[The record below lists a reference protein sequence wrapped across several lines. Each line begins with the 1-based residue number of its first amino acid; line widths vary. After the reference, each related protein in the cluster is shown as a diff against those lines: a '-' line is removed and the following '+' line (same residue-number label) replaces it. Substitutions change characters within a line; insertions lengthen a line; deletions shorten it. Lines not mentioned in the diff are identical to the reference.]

1 MTLSMENLQ
10 TRQID
15 PNKPLLEIDDL
26 VMHYQIKSGAVS
38 AVDNVG
44 FTIHQ
49 GEAVGLVGESGCG
62 KTSVALSLLRLLPSN
77 AEYIS
82 GEIRLNGQ
90 DLLRINEEE
99 MRERRWKEIA
109 MVFQGA
115 MNSWN
120 PVYRVGD
127 QVREVLDTHFRG
139 EMDVEE
145 QNEHIE
151 QLFASVGLPREMVNR
166 YPHEFSGGM
175 RQRAVIAMALA
186 CSPELIIA
194 DEPTTALDVIVQDQ
208 ILKELKRIQSELGMS
223 ILYISHD
230 IAVIAEVTDS
240 LGVMYAGKLVEYGPT
255 SEVFARPRH
264 PYAYLLLRSTP
275 SITGPRRQLAALE
288 GEPPDLVHPPSGCRF
303 HPRCP
308 FATEKCSVEE
318 PPLEEISEVHR
329 VACWNYE
336 EVPELE
342 VELRR

>member
-1 MTLSMENLQ
+1 MTTSLENLE

-15 PNKPLLEIDDL
+15 PTKPLLEVDRL
-26 VMHYQIKSGAVS
+26 VMHYKIKAGEVS
-38 AVDNVG
+38 AIEDVS
-44 FTIHQ
+44 FTVHQ

-82 GEIRLNGQ
+82 GEIRFNGE
-90 DLLRINEEE
+90 DLLYLSPEE
-99 MRERRWKEIA
+99 MRQHRWKDIA

-127 QVREVLDTHFRG
+127 QIRETLDTHYRG
-139 EMDVEE
+139 AMSYD
-145 QNEHIE
+145 QQREHME
-151 QLFASVGLPREMVNR
+151 RLFSSVGLTPEMLDR

-208 ILKELKRIQSELGMS
+208 ILKELKRIQAELGMS
-223 ILYISHD
+223 IIYISHD

-255 SEVFARPRH
+255 STIFARPRH

-275 SITGPRRQLAALE
+275 SISGPRRELAPLE
-288 GEPPDLVHPPSGCRF
+288 GEPPNLLSPPTGCRF

-308 FATEKCSVEE
+308 FATDKCVTDE
-318 PPLEEISEVHR
+318 PPLEEIGGGHR
-329 VACWNYE
+329 VACWHHE
-336 EVPELE
+336 QVPELE
-342 VELRR
+342 EALHR

>member
-1 MTLSMENLQ
+1 
-10 TRQID
+10 
-15 PNKPLLEIDDL
+15 
-26 VMHYQIKSGAVS
+26 VS
-38 AVDNVG
+38 AVDNVT

-62 KTSVALSLLRLLPSN
+62 KTSTALSLLRLLPAN

-82 GEIRLNGQ
+82 GQIRLNGE
-90 DLLRINEEE
+90 DLLRLDEEE
-99 MRERRWKEIA
+99 MRERRWKDIA

-127 QVREVLDTHFRG
+127 QIREVLDTHYRG
-139 EMDVEE
+139 EMDIDE
-145 QNEHIE
+145 QDRHIAS
-151 QLFASVGLPREMVNR
+151 LFSAVGLPPEMADR

-208 ILKELKRIQSELGMS
+208 ILKELKRIQAELGMS

-255 SEVFARPRH
+255 AVVFARPRH

-275 SITGPRRQLAALE
+275 SITGPRRKLAPLE
-288 GEPPDLVHPPSGCRF
+288 GEPPDLVHPPTGCRF

-308 FATEKCSVEE
+308 FATEKCVAEE
-318 PPLEEISEVHR
+318 PPLEEIAEGHR
-329 VACWNYE
+329 VACWHYDQ
-336 EVPELE
+336 VPELDM
-342 VELRR
+342 ELVR

>member
-1 MTLSMENLQ
+1 MTLSLEGLQ
-10 TRQID
+10 TRLID
-15 PNKPLLEIDDL
+15 PNQLLLEVDDL
-26 VMHYQIKSGAVS
+26 VMHYRIKEGDVS

-49 GEAVGLVGESGCG
+49 GESVGLVGESGCG
-62 KTSVALSLLRLLPSN
+62 KTSAALSLLRLLPAN

-82 GEIRLNGQ
+82 GQIRLNGD
-90 DLLRINEEE
+90 DLLQLTEEE
-99 MRERRWKEIA
+99 MRERRWKDIA

-127 QVREVLDTHFRG
+127 QIREVLDTHFRG
-139 EMDVEE
+139 QMSIEE
-145 QNEHIE
+145 QTRHIE
-151 QLFASVGLPREMVNR
+151 KLFNAVGLPAEMVDR

-194 DEPTTALDVIVQDQ
+194 DEPTSALDVIVQDQ
-208 ILKELKRIQSELGMS
+208 ILKELKRIQAEMGMS

-240 LGVMYAGKLVEYGPT
+240 LGVMYAGKLVEHGPT
-255 SEVFARPRH
+255 SDVFSRPRH
-264 PYAYLLLRSTP
+264 PYTYLLLRSTP
-275 SITGPRRQLAALE
+275 SITGPRRRLAPLE
-288 GEPPDLVHPPSGCRF
+288 GEPPDLLNPPTGCRF

-308 FATEKCSVEE
+308 FATEKCVVEE
-318 PPLEEISEVHR
+318 PPFGEISEGHR

-336 EVPELE
+336 QVPELDM
-342 VELRR
+342 ELVR